1 MKNGIRGVLIV
12 LGIGYG
18 LYSSGESYHEFD
30 SGVIEVQEDGYSEY
44 QIVSEQSSPIKIELS
59 EQSGTKTFDAFLM
72 TESAYQQLEVWMQSD
87 SLEQPQISYIRSWE
101 NVTKVD
107 QTDIMID
114 KGMFYLIV
122 DNSILGHPNV
132 EGQTLSV
139 DYKLSE
145 KY

>member
-1 MKNGIRGVLIV
+1 M
-12 LGIGYG
+12 
-18 LYSSGESYHEFD
+18 
-30 SGVIEVQEDGYSEY
+30 
-44 QIVSEQSSPIKIELS
+44 SEQSSPIKIELS

-145 KY
+145 NIS